1 MAKLSV
7 SVDVPLPP
15 EKAWECASDLS
26 RFKEWLTIHRVWRS
40 KLPETLEKGTVI
52 ESIVEV
58 KGMPNRIKWTI
69 VHFKPPEAMT
79 LNGEGVGGVKVK
91 LIGKVKPSGDGSTV
105 TFDVHLGGAAL
116 FGPIGM
122 VVAAALK
129 GDIRE
134 SLNRFKSGFRRRMTD
149 QRRNRLATS
158 LVNSTVD
165 RRTDSSSSE
174 TSRVSTIANG
184 NVVTTAPRPYS
195 M

>member
-40 KLPETLEKGTVI
+40 KLPETLEKGTII

-58 KGMPNRIKWTI
+58 KGMPNRIRWTI

-79 LNGEGVGGVKVK
+79 LNGDGVGGVKVK
-91 LIGKVKPSGDGSTV
+91 LIGKVKPADDGSTV

-134 SLNRFKSGFRRRMTD
+134 SLNRFKSTF
-149 QRRNRLATS
+149 
-158 LVNSTVD
+158 
-165 RRTDSSSSE
+165 
-174 TSRVSTIANG
+174 
-184 NVVTTAPRPYS
+184 APA
-195 M
+195 

>member
-15 EKAWECASDLS
+15 EQAWAAASDLS
-26 RFKEWLTIHRVWRS
+26 RYKEWLSIHRVWRS
-40 KLPETLEKGTVI
+40 KLPEAIEKGTVV

-58 KGMPNRIKWTI
+58 KGMPNRVRWTV
-69 VHFKPPEAMT
+69 VHYKPPQAMT

-91 LIGKVKPSGDGSTV
+91 LIGKIAEGGREPDGSTV
-105 TFDVHLGGAAL
+105 TFDVHLGGPAL

-134 SLNRFKSGFRRRMTD
+134 SLDRFRSVF
-149 QRRNRLATS
+149 
-158 LVNSTVD
+158 
-165 RRTDSSSSE
+165 
-174 TSRVSTIANG
+174 
-184 NVVTTAPRPYS
+184 APA
-195 M
+195 

>member
-79 LNGEGVGGVKVK
+79 LNGDGVGGVKVK

-116 FGPIGM
+116 FGPFGM

-134 SLNRFKSGFRRRMTD
+134 SLNRFKSTF
-149 QRRNRLATS
+149 
-158 LVNSTVD
+158 
-165 RRTDSSSSE
+165 
-174 TSRVSTIANG
+174 
-184 NVVTTAPRPYS
+184 APA
-195 M
+195 

>member
-26 RFKEWLTIHRVWRS
+26 RYKEWLTIHRVWRS
-40 KLPETLEKGTVI
+40 KLPQTLEKGTVV
-52 ESIVEV
+52 ESILEV

-91 LIGKVKPSGDGSTV
+91 LIGKVKPADDGSTV
-105 TFDVHLGGAAL
+105 TFDIHLGGPAL

-134 SLNRFKSGFRRRMTD
+134 SLNRFKSTF
-149 QRRNRLATS
+149 
-158 LVNSTVD
+158 
-165 RRTDSSSSE
+165 
-174 TSRVSTIANG
+174 
-184 NVVTTAPRPYS
+184 APA
-195 M
+195 